1 MGNTEQDST
10 DSLQDRDKGS
20 IPVCMVHVCLDRT
33 YTIGN
38 SISHSSSLWVE
49 WPSDSTEPC
58 GSRDLDY
65 AQ

>member
-38 SISHSSSLWVE
+38 SISHSSSIWAE
-49 WPSDSTEPC
+49 RASNTSEQDDS
-58 GSRDLDY
+58 RYLD